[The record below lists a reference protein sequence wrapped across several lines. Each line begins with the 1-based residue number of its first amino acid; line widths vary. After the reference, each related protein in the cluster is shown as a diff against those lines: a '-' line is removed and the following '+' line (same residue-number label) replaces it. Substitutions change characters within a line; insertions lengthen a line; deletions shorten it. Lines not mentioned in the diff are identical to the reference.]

1 MDYFKRIGLA
11 CDRIPRGKVATYGQL
26 ALLCGKPRGARLAG
40 YALSRGVSDKAH
52 RVVNSRGV
60 LSGAA
65 AFLFEGVQR
74 ALLEEE
80 GVTVSDAQTVDLSQ
94 YGWRPDEEEERQLTA
109 LFESLGI

>member
-1 MDYFKRIGLA
+1 MRQNS
-11 CDRIPRGKVATYGQL
+11 PGKVATYGQL

-80 GVTVSDAQTVDLSQ
+80 GVTVSAAQTVDLSQ